1 MHPLR
6 SVRRL
11 ALGAAVAGA
20 VIGAVPALASASSSC
35 FYNGFAKEL
44 SVSDGSG
51 AQPLRIVRSGFY
63 ITLDDGNGAA
73 PIYCGGSGTLAQT
86 VNTDQIAISGPVT
99 DTSDGYILDESGGRF
114 TPGATLESSGDS
126 EIEGVANTDGGARG
140 RLEVRGGPQ
149 RDLYVVGTTGF
160 VDMGGDGDSDFSI
173 KAGANE
179 VKLAGAGGD
188 DWLSGAGFG
197 SVAPATT
204 RLVLD
209 GGADGDTLIGGNAS
223 DQFLGGS
230 GGDWLEAVDNH
241 LDAIS
246 GGPDFDIAKVD
257 RLFDV
262 YIDGIE
268 LIHKYDAVGR

>member
-6 SVRRL
+6 SIRRL

-20 VIGAVPALASASSSC
+20 VIAAVPALASASSSC
-35 FYNGFAKEL
+35 FYNGFTKEL
-44 SVSDGSG
+44 SVTDGSG
-51 AQPLRIVRSGFY
+51 AQSLRIVASPAY
-63 ITLDDGNGAA
+63 ITLDDGNGAP
-73 PIYCGGSGTLAQT
+73 PIYCGGSGTIAQ
-86 VNTDQIAISGPVT
+86 VKNTDQIDISGPIT
-99 DTSDGYILDESGGRF
+99 NATDGYILDESGGRLG
-114 TPGATLESSGDS
+114 PGATLESSGDS
-126 EIEGVANTDGGARG
+126 EIEVVANTDGGARG

-149 RDLYVVGTTGF
+149 RDLYMVGTTGF
-160 VDMGGDGDSDFSI
+160 VDIGGDGDSDFSI
-173 KAGANE
+173 QAGANE

-197 SVAPATT
+197 SVAPAST

-209 GGADGDTLIGGNAS
+209 GGGDNDTLIGGNAS

-241 LDAIS
+241 LDVIS
-246 GGPDFDIAKVD
+246 GGSDFDIAKVD

-262 YIDGIE
+262 YIDGVE
-268 LIHKYDAVGR
+268 LIHKF